1 MEIDL
6 QNNII
11 DKTMSHEEQE
21 KPVSDQ
27 QKNYITFKDLEQVR
41 LQSQKDNFIL
51 THVILFRN

>member
-27 QKNYITFKDLEQVR
+27 QKNYITFKDLEQV
-41 LQSQKDNFIL
+41 NFNHKK
-51 THVILFRN
+51 TTVY